1 MIRVNVEV
9 IGALL
14 PTELF
19 RRTKYEYLFSHT
31 AHCID
36 EECDDWECPDDEEDA
51 YVKRCT
57 VKHPIDECHCSHKAW
72 LYMQPNMSIDTKE
85 TLLSLLPYT
94 NPTIDM
100 QKSDFDEDKVN
111 IECLFGKY
119 MCISPHNRMDKT
131 LPDRLKEVKSE
142 ILRIFPKLNLP
153 SSPDVYV
160 RIWRTKVIINDDL
173 VEELSESDKEK
184 ICAAEYHSSE
194 DGEDGDDDDDDDGDD
209 DGDPESD
216 DGDDDPEGDGDDD
229 GEAGDDDDD
238 DDDDDDGEAGDDDC

>member
-36 EECDDWECPDDEEDA
+36 EECDDWECPDDEEDV

-111 IECLFGKY
+111 IECLFGKH

-142 ILRIFPKLNLP
+142 ILRIFPKLNHE
-153 SSPDVYV
+153 DVYV
-160 RIWRTKVIINDDL
+160 RIWRTKTIINDDL
-173 VEELSESDKEK
+173 VEELSGSDKEK

-194 DGEDGDDDDDDDGDD
+194 DGEDGDDDG
-209 DGDPESD
+209 
-216 DGDDDPEGDGDDD
+216 DPEGDDDEAGDDGDDDD
-229 GEAGDDDDD
+229 GEAGDDG
-238 DDDDDDGEAGDDDC
+238 DDDDGEAGDDDC